1 MEQFWQINQSTEYPN
16 DTGYCWKLLLQTY
29 QAQGPRWCQ
38 VLVCSEAP
46 AHWGLLD
53 WTCPGCSP
61 RQPDARKHRL
71 NNTHK
76 TIIQTCFTG
85 TLLASYPGSL
95 PVFLQRRSLG
105 TRQVHTG
112 SNRPGKRWASTAL
125 QYRSDQL
132 LGICYNLMS
141 VARNT
146 VLLTRRQL
154 LLAEAHNTSQKNS
167 FPLREQNQD
176 IQETSSELLICDDRK
191 IRGNKH

>member
-29 QAQGPRWCQ
+29 QAQGLRWCQ
-38 VLVCSEAP
+38 VLVCSEAL

-71 NNTHK
+71 NNTHQ

-95 PVFLQRRSLG
+95 PFFLQRRSLG
-105 TRQVHTG
+105 TRQVHRVKQAWLAALTQVQHFNIG
-112 SNRPGKRWASTAL
+112 VTNSLVYVTIWCQWPGT
-125 QYRSDQL
+125 Q
-132 LGICYNLMS
+132 
-141 VARNT
+141 
-146 VLLTRRQL
+146 
-154 LLAEAHNTSQKNS
+154 S
-167 FPLREQNQD
+167 F
-176 IQETSSELLICDDRK
+176 
-191 IRGNKH
+191 